1 MHDDRLLALR
11 VAARHQRTVL
21 AIHWDGKLVGKDFRL
36 QWSRDQWQLEELP
49 QKGKKKLRVDTMDGG
64 GNRYSGHG
72 TDMSAYIAQNILRRA
87 GVSPADSFD
96 HVKAKIQ
103 AAMDAAAE
111 EVIAKARAAQAAAAT
126 NEPGKHEK
134 WDWEFLRHTKWHENL
149 VYFTEVMPEGMEPIT
164 VEGADFAVKAE
175 WTDFSTYSP
184 DSDLQ
189 NHDPSYTKIVASSP
203 GAARKFYQIMKEN
216 PQAIK
221 HIAWNKFTDWLAQ
234 NKIGYK
240 MHFSQWH

>member
-1 MHDDRLLALR
+1 MHHDDRLLALR

-21 AIHWDGKLVGKDFRL
+21 AVHWEGKLVGKDFRL
-36 QWSRDQWQLEELP
+36 QWTRDFWQLVELP

-64 GNRYSGHG
+64 GVRYSS
-72 TDMSAYIAQNILRRA
+72 TVNNMDAYLWQNIMRKA
-87 GVSPADSFD
+87 GVSSSDSFD

-111 EVIAKARAAQAAAAT
+111 EIIAKNTDR
-126 NEPGKHEK
+126 
-134 WDWEFLRHTKWHENL
+134 DWEFLRHTKWHENL
-149 VYFTEVMPEGMEPIT
+149 VYFTEVMPEGMEAIN
-164 VEGADFAVKAE
+164 VEGSDFTVKSE
-175 WTDFSTYSP
+175 WTDFSAFSP
-184 DSDLQ
+184 GSDLQ
-189 NHDPSYTKIVASSP
+189 NHDPSYTNIKASSP
-203 GAARKFYQIMKEN
+203 GAGRKFYQIMKEN

-221 HIAWNKFTDWLAQ
+221 HISFNKFTDWLTQ